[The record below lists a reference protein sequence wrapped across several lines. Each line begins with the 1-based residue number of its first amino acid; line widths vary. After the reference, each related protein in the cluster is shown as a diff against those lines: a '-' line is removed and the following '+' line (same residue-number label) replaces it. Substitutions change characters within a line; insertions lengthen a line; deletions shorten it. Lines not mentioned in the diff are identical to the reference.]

1 MLGIVP
7 RPRRSG
13 LATERSPLL
22 RDYYDVTRRVESLRQ
37 RYVHRRVLGEVE
49 GYPIFGLTCSL
60 RSELPTVLVIGGT
73 HGDEPAGVEAALAF
87 LGRDQSPWLERFQ
100 FEVIPC
106 FNPYGYVHNT
116 RHNRQDVDINWAFQQ
131 DDVPEVEILRR
142 LVEGRRF
149 EAAIDFHED
158 WESPGYYLYELR
170 REAALIGP
178 DLVRRVSA
186 VCPVNTN
193 PCIEGAE
200 ARDGVVYPDLDAEV
214 VRRGEGIPIV
224 LFQRHTDHLLTSE
237 TPTGEAMDRRVQAHL
252 IALDTVIEAH
262 GGGET

>member
-1 MLGIVP
+1 MRNYDDIV
-7 RPRRSG
+7 
-13 LATERSPLL
+13 
-22 RDYYDVTRRVESLRQ
+22 RRVEALSQ
-37 RYVHRRVLGEVE
+37 PYVHRRVLGEVE
-49 GYPIFGLTCSL
+49 GYPIFGLTLS
-60 RSELPTVLVIGGT
+60 SGPESPTVLIIGGT

-87 LGRDQSPWLERFQ
+87 LGRDHSPWLGALR

-116 RHNRQDVDINWAFQQ
+116 RHNRQDVDINWAFLR
-131 DDVPEVEILRR
+131 DDVPEVEMFRR

-149 EAAIDFHED
+149 EAAIDLHED

-170 REAALIGP
+170 RGAALIGP

-200 ARDGVVYPDLDAEV
+200 ARAGVVYPDLDAEV
-214 VRRGEGIPIV
+214 ARRGEGIPIV
-224 LFQRHTDHLLTSE
+224 LFQRYTDHLLTSE

-252 IALDTVIEAH
+252 IALETVIDAH
-262 GGGET
+262 VGRPHSPPSL